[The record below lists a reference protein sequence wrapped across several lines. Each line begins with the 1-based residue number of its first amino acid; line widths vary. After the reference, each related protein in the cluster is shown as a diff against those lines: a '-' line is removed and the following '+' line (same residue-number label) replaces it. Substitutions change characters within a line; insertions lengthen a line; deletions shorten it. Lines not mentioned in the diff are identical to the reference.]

1 MSNAT
6 LTNAT
11 DISDSAQGRA
21 ASFVPTNLRV
31 TSGNLPLSVQTDVP
45 LFPGSSPV
53 MTVTGTWTMTGTRVT
68 AGGIGVVNAGSIG
81 VGYTAVPGSSGP
93 LQINPGNSHVTVK
106 V

>member
-1 MSNAT
+1 MSNPT

-31 TSGNLPLSVQTDVP
+31 TSANLPLSVQADVP
-45 LFPGSSPV
+45 LFPGTSPAL
-53 MTVTGTWTMTGTRVT
+53 TVTGTWMMAGTRVT
-68 AGGIGVVNAGSIG
+68 AGGIGVINSGSVG
-81 VGYTAVPGSSGP
+81 VGYTPVPLSSGP

-106 V
+106 F